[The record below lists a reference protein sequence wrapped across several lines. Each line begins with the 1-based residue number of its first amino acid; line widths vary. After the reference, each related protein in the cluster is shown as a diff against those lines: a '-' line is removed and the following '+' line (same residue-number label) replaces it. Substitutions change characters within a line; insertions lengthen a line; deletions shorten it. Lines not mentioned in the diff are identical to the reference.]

1 MPGCCAVCDTRTDAR
16 RGAAAG
22 SLLTV
27 AIRLYQQL
35 LSPLLPAS
43 CRYHPTCSQYTLEAI
58 RLHGAVRGI
67 SLGLRRI
74 LRCHPFHRGGYDPV
88 PAPQRAAPRDT
99 GKG

>member
-1 MPGCCAVCDTRTDAR
+1 MLGDTRKR
-16 RGAAAG
+16 AAAD
-22 SLLTV
+22 SLLTL

-43 CRYHPTCSQYTLEAI
+43 CRYHPTCSQYAIEAI
-58 RLHGAVRGI
+58 RIHGALRGI

-88 PAPQRAAPRDT
+88 PAPHRAAPRDT
-99 GKG
+99 GTG